1 MPRPLDPMRL
11 ISWASGASL
20 PSALPIHDPDPDPG
34 LMGPDS
40 VTWRLHSEQ
49 WLIAAGARAFLMQA
63 AHPVVAQGA
72 LDHSRFREDP
82 FGRVFQTVQ
91 GMSTL
96 IFGTTA
102 EVNAMARHINQLHL
116 TVRGT
121 LAETVGRHTAGE
133 PYSAM
138 DPPALLWVHVAFVD
152 SVLTAYRSLV
162 GPLSPDECE
171 QYWQESCRYA
181 RRLGLTDAMLPPG
194 YSAIQAYIQDAI
206 ASGEVAVGSGARII
220 AQTILR
226 PPLHWARR
234 PLWAVVRLLTVGQLP
249 PAIRVQYGLRWTP
262 LHAAAF
268 GAMRGTF
275 RLLRWLFPHYI
286 GRSIAVRFA
295 MQRMR
300 GELLPRQDATAT
312 VRAGPSR

>member
-20 PSALPIHDPDPDPG
+20 PSALPIHDHDPDPG

-82 FGRVFQTVQ
+82 FGRVFQTIQ

-162 GPLSPDECE
+162 GPLSPEECE

-181 RRLGLTDAMLPPG
+181 RRLGLTDAVLPPS
-194 YSAIQAYIQDAI
+194 YPAMQAYIREAV
-206 ASGEVAVGSGARII
+206 ASGAVAVGSGARVI
-220 AQTILR
+220 AQTILS
-226 PPLHWARR
+226 PTLPWLRR
-234 PLWAVVRLLTVGQLP
+234 PLWALVRLITVGQLP
-249 PAIRVQYGLRWTP
+249 HAIRAQYGLRWT
-262 LHAAAF
+262 LAHAAAF
-268 GAMRGTF
+268 GALCGVF
-275 RLLRWLFPHYI
+275 RLLRRMFPRFI

-295 MQRMR
+295 LRRVR
-300 GELLPRQDATAT
+300 GELLSSEDSAAT
-312 VRAGPSR
+312 VRAGPSH

>member
-20 PSALPIHDPDPDPG
+20 PSALPISDPDPDPG
-34 LMGPDS
+34 LIGPDS

-82 FGRVFQTVQ
+82 FGRVYQTIQ

-96 IFGTTA
+96 IFGTTT
-102 EVNAMARHINQLHL
+102 EVNAMARHINQLHF

-121 LAETVGRHTAGE
+121 LAESAGRHTVGE

-152 SVLTAYRSLV
+152 SILTAYRSFV
-162 GPLSPDECE
+162 GPLSPDDCE
-171 QYWQESCRYA
+171 QYWQESCQYA
-181 RRLGLTDAMLPPG
+181 RRLGLTDAVLPPT
-194 YSAIQAYIQDAI
+194 YPAMQAYVQDAI

-226 PPLHWARR
+226 PPLRWTRR
-234 PLWAVVRLLTVGQLP
+234 ALWAVVRLITVGQLP
-249 PAIRVQYGLRWTP
+249 PVIRAQYGLRWTP
-262 LHAAAF
+262 FHAPGFRAVC
-268 GAMRGTF
+268 GTF
-275 RLLRWLFPHYI
+275 RLLRWMFPRYV
-286 GRSIAVRFA
+286 GRSVLARFA
-295 MQRMR
+295 MRRVR
-300 GELLPRQDATAT
+300 GELIPREGMPAT